1 MRRTNRP
8 AKLAHFLLGR
18 YVHIHSM
25 ASSNMAEEQQLFGGA
40 MVASIP
46 TAWRNVSLVRQVPG
60 EEFFVD
66 DNIDKMIP

>member
-1 MRRTNRP
+1 
-8 AKLAHFLLGR
+8 
-18 YVHIHSM
+18 M

-60 EEFFVD
+60 EEFFVY